1 MGFFDSPQISQMA
14 FNARRCASG
23 SSLVAGAVDGTVRV
37 GEGRATRIG
46 YRLFPQPTARASS
59 VPVLLLI
66 KFHGNSELAADYD
79 RGICP
84 MRQMLRSS
92 AFRLALLV
100 VDFRGFG
107 WSDGSPALTK
117 LPGDACDVM
126 DALFATELPKHGL
139 SDAVVVVHGRSIG
152 SVCAARVASSPHSAR
167 LAGMI
172 IESGLN
178 VITEL
183 PMVKQLV
190 KMMPKIAY
198 VVPLLPDPFQQCKQM
213 RAMPETLPLLVLHGE
228 ADQVCPAAHGQQL
241 YDAAAS
247 RRKIIKRW
255 GSGPRGH
262 NDLGTHPAYHP
273 LVLNFLE
280 RCVALAAALAKVGG
294 AARGASER
302 SRDRRDAR
310 EGAEGAPLCARRRRV
325 AVRREERLRR
335 AARRDIRVRDCAHW
349 RRRSGCGGGGQ
360 RLGAFC
366 AVGAAGAGPQRWRL
380 FRDMRRRRRRVCAP
394 RAELA
399 FRRDAWRCRPCGCV
413 HYHRHACRGPL
424 GPKDSLLSACCGYCE

>member
-1 MGFFDSPQISQMA
+1 MMGFFDSPQISQMA

-294 AARGASER
+294 AARGAAAER
-302 SRDRRDAR
+302 HAALPSAAEIGAMRAKELKARLSVLGVDASRCVEKSDFVALL
-310 EGAEGAPLCARRRRV
+310 GATYASATAPT
-325 AVRREERLRR
+325 
-335 AARRDIRVRDCAHW
+335 
-349 RRRSGCGGGGQ
+349 GGGAAAVAEVDSGWALSAPSVQ
-360 RLGAFC
+360 LAPALSGGAFFATC
-366 AVGAAGAGPQRWRL
+366 AAVGVGFALLARSLLFVETRGAVALAAAFIIIGTLAAGL
-380 FRDMRRRRRRVCAP
+380 
-394 RAELA
+394 
-399 FRRDAWRCRPCGCV
+399 
-413 HYHRHACRGPL
+413 
-424 GPKDSLLSACCGYCE
+424 